1 MDKNRRFQ
9 AISPKRTSS
18 QVIKGHN
25 KGVLGHDESAGSN
38 WNREGHTRPRE
49 ENMEH
54 NRQTSTYHGIEDRDS
69 SNASGA
75 SEERYKSPGPH
86 HGSHPSYWN
95 PQHAKFQGG
104 PWHTWEKE
112 SGAQPQAPSLPVP
125 SVPMPASNPL
135 TSLPMPSS
143 QPTSTILPPT
153 LPSVPSLPSSQIP
166 SLPPFPFQPPS
177 QSPVLPA
184 PSTPQPTSNV
194 MGIDDDLQD
203 MLLEGTLA
211 DTSTADALIDMLG
224 DQQGSTPSPFSP
236 FPSTIQPPSTPSQ
249 PLQSPTQSP
258 FSFSPS
264 ATFSPINPNVSFSPY
279 DTDEEEEYYDED
291 AVEFQQED
299 DYEDDYYEQDGSD
312 EEIEQFEYQQTPPQ
326 TNWAGDSQA
335 EQFSNLMGAAQYGS
349 ALDTMSPSDL
359 AALRQRMD
367 EDK

>member
-1 MDKNRRFQ
+1 
-9 AISPKRTSS
+9 
-18 QVIKGHN
+18 
-25 KGVLGHDESAGSN
+25 
-38 WNREGHTRPRE
+38 
-49 ENMEH
+49 
-54 NRQTSTYHGIEDRDS
+54 
-69 SNASGA
+69 
-75 SEERYKSPGPH
+75 
-86 HGSHPSYWN
+86 
-95 PQHAKFQGG
+95 
-104 PWHTWEKE
+104 
-112 SGAQPQAPSLPVP
+112 
-125 SVPMPASNPL
+125 
-135 TSLPMPSS
+135 
-143 QPTSTILPPT
+143 
-153 LPSVPSLPSSQIP
+153 
-166 SLPPFPFQPPS
+166 
-177 QSPVLPA
+177 
-184 PSTPQPTSNV
+184 

-211 DTSTADALIDMLG
+211 DTNTADALIDMLG

-249 PLQSPTQSP
+249 PLQSPTQSPTQSP

-349 ALDTMSPSDL
+349 ALDTMSASDL